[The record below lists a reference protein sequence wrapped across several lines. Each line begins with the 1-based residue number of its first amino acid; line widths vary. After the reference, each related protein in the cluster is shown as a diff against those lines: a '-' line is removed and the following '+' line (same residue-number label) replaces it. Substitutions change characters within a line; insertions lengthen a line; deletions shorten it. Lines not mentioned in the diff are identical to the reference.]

1 MTNEKGFGNSWK
13 NDLIESSAFRS
24 ISVGFIK
31 EVLSRCIYF
40 DQKWRHREFSQ
51 IEMFNLA

>member
-24 ISVGFIK
+24 ISVAFII

-40 DQKWRHREFSQ
+40 DQKWRRREFSQ